1 MNSLS
6 KIFFLLSRKEKNHF
20 FLLLALVLFMALFDV
35 LGIASILP
43 FVMLLMSPNLV
54 ETNIFLKN
62 IYQISN
68 FFGVSNINDFI
79 FFFGVIVFF
88 LLLTSILIRGITQ
101 FLLIRFALMR
111 EFSIGKLIFKNYLSE
126 PYVWFLD
133 RQTSDL
139 TKNIL
144 SEVNVIIDG
153 TLMPMLNLI
162 AQTIVVISLLVLLFI
177 TDPKLAIL
185 IFLIFGISYVLVFF
199 FVRNS
204 LSRMGTERLISNS
217 QRFNIIKEAFG
228 SSKEVKIRDLEEMY
242 LNQFE
247 KPAKNFAHN
256 QSTSTIIALIPR
268 YFIEGIAFGGIVLMI
283 LFFLSNGGRIELIL
297 PSISL
302 FVFAGYRMMPSLQQ
316 VYLALAQLR
325 FSNASLDLIYE
336 YLRNK
341 NINYDI
347 KETKIL
353 DNIEFKNS
361 LSLKNIC
368 YSYPNSEKKILVNIS
383 LKIPAFSK
391 IGIVGST
398 GSGKTTL
405 VDILIGLLEPTAG
418 KLLIDGQEI
427 SVFSQKVWRKKIG
440 YIPQQIFLN
449 DSSIASNIAYGVNKE
464 DIDYDAVKNSI
475 NLSGMEE
482 FIFQE
487 LPENYNT
494 IVGENG
500 VKLSG
505 GQRQRIGIARAIYHN
520 PELLIL
526 DEATSS
532 LDNLT
537 EEFVMNSIVNKMGK
551 KTIIIVAHRL
561 STIKQCDKIFFLNNG
576 KLEQE
581 GTYQNLFENNENF
594 RKMTLVKNNK

>member
-1 MNSLS
+1 M
-6 KIFFLLSRKEKNHF
+6 
-20 FLLLALVLFMALFDV
+20 
-35 LGIASILP
+35 
-43 FVMLLMSPNLV
+43 
-54 ETNIFLKN
+54 
-62 IYQISN
+62 
-68 FFGVSNINDFI
+68 
-79 FFFGVIVFF
+79 
-88 LLLTSILIRGITQ
+88 
-101 FLLIRFALMR
+101 
-111 EFSIGKLIFKNYLSE
+111 
-126 PYVWFLD
+126 
-133 RQTSDL
+133 
-139 TKNIL
+139 
-144 SEVNVIIDG
+144 
-153 TLMPMLNLI
+153 
-162 AQTIVVISLLVLLFI
+162 
-177 TDPKLAIL
+177 
-185 IFLIFGISYVLVFF
+185 
-199 FVRNS
+199 
-204 LSRMGTERLISNS
+204 
-217 QRFNIIKEAFG
+217 
-228 SSKEVKIRDLEEMY
+228 
-242 LNQFE
+242 
-247 KPAKNFAHN
+247 
-256 QSTSTIIALIPR
+256 
-268 YFIEGIAFGGIVLMI
+268 
-283 LFFLSNGGRIELIL
+283 
-297 PSISL
+297 
-302 FVFAGYRMMPSLQQ
+302 
-316 VYLALAQLR
+316 
-325 FSNASLDLIYE
+325 
-336 YLRNK
+336 
-341 NINYDI
+341 
-347 KETKIL
+347 
-353 DNIEFKNS
+353 
-361 LSLKNIC
+361 
-368 YSYPNSEKKILVNIS
+368 
-383 LKIPAFSK
+383 
-391 IGIVGST
+391 
-398 GSGKTTL
+398 
-405 VDILIGLLEPTAG
+405 DILIGLLEPTAG